1 MPPARAQGWG
11 LLPPQH
17 EKVVKTLCCF
27 CAAARAHLA
36 FIGSVSLH
44 VQRISLGPSDS
55 QSDPTGGVWQV
66 MTGISLLSPDS
77 ERPTLKTIATET
89 GLAIATVSRALK
101 DAPDIGEET
110 KKRVR
115 ETAERL
121 GYRPNRAGVRLR
133 TGKTNVIA
141 LALSTEADVMNH
153 TSKLIY
159 SIAESLRGSAYHLVV
174 MPFFGD
180 QDPMDPI
187 RYIVETG
194 SADGVVLNQT
204 QPDDPRVRY
213 LAKHGFPFATHGRTN
228 MGINHPYFDFDNEA
242 YSRLS
247 VRELVKRGRKRLMLI
262 PPPRSH
268 SYSGHMITGFADEAA
283 LCGVRFDVRADIH
296 SDCGSALIESAVA
309 ARMSQDPRI
318 DGIVCGST
326 TAAMAAVAGAEN
338 AGWRIGRDFDLVSK
352 EAISFLHRF
361 RREILVVQEDVGHA
375 GTFIAQALIAAIEK
389 RAPEQGQF
397 LERPTRADDGLPK
410 GETL

>member
-1 MPPARAQGWG
+1 M
-11 LLPPQH
+11 
-17 EKVVKTLCCF
+17 
-27 CAAARAHLA
+27 
-36 FIGSVSLH
+36 S
-44 VQRISLGPSDS
+44 
-55 QSDPTGGVWQV
+55 
-66 MTGISLLSPDS
+66 GISLLPPDS
-77 ERPTLKTIATET
+77 DRPTLKTIAAET

-101 DAPDIGEET
+101 DASDISEDT

-141 LALSTEADVMNH
+141 LVLSTEADMMNH

-159 SIAESLRGSAYHLVV
+159 SIAEALRGSAYHLVV

-187 RYIVETG
+187 SYIVETG

-204 QPDDPRVRY
+204 QPNDPRVRY
-213 LAKHGFPFATHGRTN
+213 LAAHGFPFATHGRTD
-228 MGINHPYFDFDNEA
+228 MGITHPYFDFDNEA

-247 VRELVKRGRKRLMLI
+247 VHELVRRGRKRLLLI
-262 PPPRSH
+262 PPPRAH
-268 SYSGHMITGFADEAA
+268 SYSVHMVAGFCEEAA
-283 LCGVRFDVRADIH
+283 LCGVGFEVPNDIT
-296 SDCGSALIESAVA
+296 SDSGSFVIETAVQ
-309 ARMSQDPRI
+309 ARMAQDPRI

-338 AGWRIGRDFDLVSK
+338 AGLRIGRDFDLVSK

-361 RREILVVQEDVGHA
+361 RREILVVKEDVGHA
-375 GTFIAQALIAAIEK
+375 GTFIAQALMAAIEK
-389 RAPEQGQF
+389 RAPDQGQY
-397 LERPTRADDGLPK
+397 LERPTSADDGLPK

>member
-1 MPPARAQGWG
+1 MTGVS
-11 LLPPQH
+11 LLP
-17 EKVVKTLCCF
+17 
-27 CAAARAHLA
+27 
-36 FIGSVSLH
+36 S
-44 VQRISLGPSDS
+44 
-55 QSDPTGGVWQV
+55 
-66 MTGISLLSPDS
+66 DS
-77 ERPTLKTIATET
+77 ERPTLKTIAAET

-141 LALSTEADVMNH
+141 LTLSTEADVMNH
-153 TSKLIY
+153 TSKLLY
-159 SIAESLRGSAYHLVV
+159 SIAEALRGTAYHLVV
-174 MPFFGD
+174 TPFFAD

-213 LAKHGFPFATHGRTN
+213 LADHGFPFVTHGRTD
-228 MGINHPYFDFDNEA
+228 MGINHPYFDFDNEEFGRIA
-242 YSRLS
+242 
-247 VRELVKRGRKRLMLI
+247 VRELVKRGRKRLLLI
-262 PPPRSH
+262 PPPRAQ
-268 SYSGHMITGFADEAA
+268 SYAGHMITGFADEAA
-283 LCGVRFDVRADIH
+283 CQGALFEVADEVS
-296 SDCGSALIESAVA
+296 SDSGAATVEAYVA
-309 ARMSQDPRI
+309 ARMGSLPQV

-326 TAAMAAVAGAEN
+326 TSAMAAVAGAEN
-338 AGWRIGRDFDLVSK
+338 TGRQIVRDFDIVSK

-361 RREILVVQEDVGHA
+361 RRGIIVVKEDVGQA
-375 GTFIAQALIAAIEK
+375 GTFIARALMAAIER

-397 LERPTRADDGLPK
+397 LERPTAADDGLPE
-410 GETL
+410 GETR